1 MTSLK
6 VKTRR
11 CLTVGL
17 MFVFMPGL
25 LWDVGQFVAETQA
38 FRGPG
43 RSEGTYDREATGP
56 WIAGFGPT
64 EAYAAESNQ
73 PALVRKKLPELEP
86 ATPPRVE
93 PQPSPA
99 APAAPPPL
107 TEQEKPKDA
116 AVSEPTPPPA
126 AAPQPEPA
134 PAPLP
139 PAAPPAAAKI
149 ETPKPEPAPV
159 AAKTETPK
167 PEPAP
172 VSVTRAAYP
181 FSILLSSCKEKEN
194 ALAALPGYRQAGV
207 SPYIVRTDLGGKGIW
222 WRTLTGH
229 YRTLAEATQAKNALK
244 LPDAVVVKTPYANLI
259 GQYGSETEAAEAANR
274 VVQKEVFPYVVKGP
288 GPTFQ
293 LMAGAFP
300 SQQAAEIHR
309 RELDA
314 RGVSTRTVQR

>member
-6 VKTRR
+6 RKTRR

-25 LWDVGQFVAETQA
+25 LWDVGQFMAEMSAVRHQ
-38 FRGPG
+38 G
-43 RSEGTYDREATGP
+43 RSEGAFDRAVGDRR
-56 WIAGFGPT
+56 IAVFGPG
-64 EAYAAESNQ
+64 EAHAAESSQ
-73 PALVRKKLPELEP
+73 PALVRKKLPELVP
-86 ATPPRVE
+86 ATSPSAE
-93 PQPSPA
+93 PQP
-99 APAAPPPL
+99 APTASAVRPP
-107 TEQEKPKDA
+107 TAEQEKPKETA
-116 AVSEPTPPPA
+116 ASEPTPPA
-126 AAPQPEPA
+126 AAPLPEVVPV
-134 PAPLP
+134 P
-139 PAAPPAAAKI
+139 PPPVAVAPPAPAKI
-149 ETPKPEPAPV
+149 ETPKPEP
-159 AAKTETPK
+159 T
-167 PEPAP
+167 P

-194 ALAALPGYRQAGV
+194 ALAALSGYRQTGLT
-207 SPYIVRTDLGGKGIW
+207 PYIVRTDLGGKGIW

-244 LPDAVVVKTPYANLI
+244 VPDAVVVKTPYANLI

-274 VVQKEVFPYVVKGP
+274 VTQKDVFPYMVKGP
-288 GPTFQ
+288 GPSFQ

-314 RGVSTRTVQR
+314 KGVSTRTVQR